1 MELKVEARNVDMRKG
16 WQEKIEEERDKL
28 IRHYAN
34 FVLHLRVTIEA
45 TPGYKEGGYEVRL
58 VATVPNDTVV
68 VKRWGEK
75 VHPLLVEAFDV
86 LGLQLKEI
94 VRKKRNNHKGVKAAG
109 GLPGLKA
116 SGKIRRLFPEESYG
130 FILTP
135 DEQEVFFHESSLK
148 DVAMDDLDEGDEV
161 LFLLEDGDKGP
172 QAAWVKTA
180 SA

>member
-1 MELKVEARNVDMRKG
+1 MELKVEARNLSMRKN
-16 WQEKIEEERDKL
+16 WQEKIDEERDKL

-58 VATVPNDTVV
+58 VASVPNDTVV

-75 VHPLLVEAFDV
+75 VHPQLVEAFNV

-94 VRKKRNNHKGVKAAG
+94 VAKKQNHKNQQSVKTQGVVVNDNVK
-109 GLPGLKA
+109 
-116 SGKIRRLFPEESYG
+116 GKVQRLFAGYG
-130 FILTP
+130 FILTS
-135 DEQEVFFHESSLK
+135 DNQEIFFHENSLK
-148 DVAMDDLDEGDEV
+148 DLSMDDINEGDTVAFATE
-161 LFLLEDGDKGP
+161 EGDKGL
-172 QAAWVKTA
+172 QAIWVK

>member
-1 MELKVEARNVDMRKG
+1 MDLRKG
-16 WQEKIEEERDKL
+16 WQMRIEEERDKL

-45 TPGYKEGGYEVRL
+45 TPGYREGGYEVRL

-75 VHPLLVEAFDV
+75 VRPLLVEAFNV

-94 VRKKRNNHKGVKAAG
+94 VRKKQNHKSPKVPGAVVGVKT
-109 GLPGLKA
+109 

-135 DEQEVFFHESSLK
+135 DEQEIFFHATRLK
-148 DVAMDDLDEGDEV
+148 NISMDDLDEGDEV
-161 LFLLEDGDKGP
+161 LFTIEEGAEGP
-172 QAAWVKTA
+172 QASWVKPA
-180 SA
+180 AA

>member
-1 MELKVEARNVDMRKG
+1 MELKVEARNVDMRKS
-16 WQEKIEEERDKL
+16 WQEKIEEEREKL

-75 VHPLLVEAFDV
+75 VHSLLVEAFDV

-94 VRKKRNNHKGVKAAG
+94 VRKKHNHKVAKPAG
-109 GLPGLKA
+109 ALAGLKA
-116 SGKIRRLFPEESYG
+116 SGRIRRLFPEEAYG
-130 FILTP
+130 FIETP
-135 DEQEVFFHESSLK
+135 DDQEVFFHASSLK
-148 DVAMDDLDEGDEV
+148 DVSMADLGEGDEV
-161 LFLLEDGDKGP
+161 LFMIEEGDKGP
-172 QAAWVKTA
+172 RAAWVKTA